1 MACLHTLEL
10 LSEGFFLWVPLEGG
24 RGGDCQSS
32 MLAVKP
38 EIRQVKIKNKRDT
51 GGLAGERG
59 KEPNTVP

>member
-32 MLAVKP
+32 MLALGIAEGVC
-38 EIRQVKIKNKRDT
+38 
-51 GGLAGERG
+51 LL
-59 KEPNTVP
+59 